1 MGRSRRRGYAL
12 KEASHPNDA
21 VDGAVRAGIMRERVR
36 IE

>member
-12 KEASHPNDA
+12 KEASPPNDTIDSA
-21 VDGAVRAGIMRERVR
+21 ARAGIIRERVR